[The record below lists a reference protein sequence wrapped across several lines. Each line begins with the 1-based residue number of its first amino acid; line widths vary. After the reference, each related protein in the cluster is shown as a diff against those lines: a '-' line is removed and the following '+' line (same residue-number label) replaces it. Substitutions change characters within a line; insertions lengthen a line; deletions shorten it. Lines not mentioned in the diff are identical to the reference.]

1 VHKRELNSLYPE
13 VEVHVRKFDAADEES
28 VKNVVREALDKHGRL
43 DIMFANA
50 GISSMKLFYDASGE
64 EFMKMMR
71 MNTLR

>member
-1 VHKRELNSLYPE
+1 M
-13 VEVHVRKFDAADEES
+13 HVRKFDAADEES
-28 VKNVVREALDKHGRL
+28 VKNVVQEALDEHGRL

>member
-1 VHKRELNSLYPE
+1 M
-13 VEVHVRKFDAADEES
+13 HVRKFDAADEES
-28 VKNVVREALDKHGRL
+28 VKSVVQEALDKHGRL

-71 MNTLR
+71 TNTLR

>member
-1 VHKRELNSLYPE
+1 MHKRELNSLYPE

-28 VKNVVREALDKHGRL
+28 VKNVVQEALDNHGRL

-71 MNTLR
+71 TNTLR

>member
-1 VHKRELNSLYPE
+1 MHKRELNSLYPE
-13 VEVHVRKFDAADEES
+13 VEVHIRKFDAADEES
-28 VKNVVREALDKHGRL
+28 VKNVVQEALDNHGRL

-71 MNTLR
+71 TNTLR

>member
-1 VHKRELNSLYPE
+1 MHKRELSSLYPE

-28 VKNVVREALDKHGRL
+28 VKNVVQEALDKHGRL

-50 GISSMKLFYDASGE
+50 GIFSVKLFYDASGE